1 MSKQIFQKF
10 DVEFRKK
17 VFVPT
22 PETDNEAVNKAYV
35 DSLAP
40 IDLENKAEI
49 DGSNTTGGIWKIDE
63 LFSTAI
69 GSYSAVYSLD
79 SAVVNI
85 TNNDVLGTSPGVILM
100 KGGSP
105 IAIEE
110 NINPDWDGYI
120 YRAGIPKPGYPGNQQ
135 NGNYLI
141 ESKHRFRLHTIT
153 APDSTS
159 GTLGLLTVQPF
170 NAIEH
175 NYFRVVIS
183 SVDSLDITIEE
194 PYYDEITGFNIERN
208 AIGQKCTVAVSGDL
222 TGVRFTSV
230 AGADFTSYWNNG
242 VFEFYWTGTDWMF
255 GGYSPI
261 EP

>member
-49 DGSNTTGGIWKIDE
+49 DGSNTTGGSWNIDN
-63 LFSTAI
+63 LINDNI
-69 GSYSAVYSLD
+69 GLYVETYSFDNGMIGIPQTNALG
-79 SAVVNI
+79 SA
-85 TNNDVLGTSPGVILM
+85 DGILLM
-100 KGGSP
+100 RDGAP
-105 IAIEE
+105 IAIAE
-110 NINPDWDGYI
+110 NNKPDWDGYI
-120 YRAGIPKPGYPGNQQ
+120 YRSGTPKPGYPSDQQ
-135 NGNYLI
+135 NGNYII

-159 GTLGLLTVQPF
+159 GNVGSLQINPLNG
-170 NAIEH
+170 IEH
-175 NYFRVVIS
+175 NYFRVTIS
-183 SVDSLDITIEE
+183 SVDSLDIHIKAPDT
-194 PYYDEITGFNIERN
+194 DEIVNNTIYRN
-208 AIGQKCTVAVSGDL
+208 AIGQKCTVAVSGSL
-222 TGVRFTSV
+222 NLVKFNNVSGANFTSE
-230 AGADFTSYWNNG
+230 WNKG